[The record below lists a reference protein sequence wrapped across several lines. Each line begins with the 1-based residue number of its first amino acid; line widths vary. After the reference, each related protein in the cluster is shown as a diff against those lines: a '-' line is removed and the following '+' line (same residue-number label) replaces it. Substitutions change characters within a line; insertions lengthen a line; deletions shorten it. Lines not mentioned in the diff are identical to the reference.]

1 MKYAIL
7 HDGLDDAPLL
17 DVQGFPVEM
26 DPVERTAIEESE
38 CEERLQHLVAENLA
52 FLALG
57 GTL

>member
-1 MKYAIL
+1 MKYTIL
-7 HDGLDDAPLL
+7 NDGLDDAPLL

-26 DPVERTAIEESE
+26 DTAERAAIEETE
-38 CEERLQHLVAENLA
+38 FEERLKLAVAENLA